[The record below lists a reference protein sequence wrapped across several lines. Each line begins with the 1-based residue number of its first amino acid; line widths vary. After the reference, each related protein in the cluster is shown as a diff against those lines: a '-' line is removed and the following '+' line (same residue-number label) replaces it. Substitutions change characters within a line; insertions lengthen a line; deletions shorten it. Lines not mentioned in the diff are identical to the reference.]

1 MSDKPTSVDEY
12 IAGFPKDAQKAL
24 KEMRSALRK
33 ATPKAEEGLK
43 WGMPAFSYSRILFTY
58 AAFKSHVSL
67 YPTPAVVKAF
77 AKDLTGYK
85 TSSSAIQFPLN
96 KSLPKDLIQR
106 MAAFRVRESVEKDA
120 RWM

>member
-24 KEMRSALRK
+24 NEMRATLRV
-33 ATPKAEEGLK
+33 AAPKAEEGLK
-43 WGMPAFSYSRILFTY
+43 WGMPAYSYHRILFTY
-58 AAFKSHVSL
+58 AAFRHHVSL

-77 AKDLTGYK
+77 AKDLSGYK
-85 TSSSAIQFPLN
+85 TSSSAIQFPLD
-96 KSLPKDLIQR
+96 KSLPKTLIR
-106 MAAFRVRESVEKDA
+106 RIAAYRVRESVEKDA